1 MKIKNAII
9 LGAGFGK
16 RMRPITNKIPKPL
29 VKINEVSLLENSIKF
44 LTNLGFKHIV
54 INANKIEKKISNF
67 IKKKNFSPKIEI
79 VIEKKKFLILVAE
92 F

>member
-54 INANKIEKKISNF
+54 INAHYMHKEISNF

-79 VIEKKKFLILVAE
+79 VIEKKKNS
-92 F
+92 